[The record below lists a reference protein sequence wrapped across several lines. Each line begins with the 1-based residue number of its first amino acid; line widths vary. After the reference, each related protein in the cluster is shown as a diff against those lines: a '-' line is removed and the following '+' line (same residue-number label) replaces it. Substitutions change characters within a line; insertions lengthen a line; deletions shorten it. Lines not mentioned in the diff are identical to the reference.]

1 MRFVIDKAHSNV
13 GFVVRHAGIGKTR
26 GSFGEYEGAIEF
38 TEVGKWAGASVEV
51 KIDAASV
58 DTANEGR
65 DNHLRSPDFFE
76 VEKFP
81 TWTFKSTDVYGGT
94 DEFNVVGDLTIH
106 GVTESVK
113 LDVTFEGTVVDPA
126 GDERVAF
133 EARTTISRKK
143 FGLAWNTA
151 MEAGGFLV
159 GDRVN
164 IVLEIEAI
172 KEA

>member
-1 MRFVIDKAHSNV
+1 MRFVIDQAHSTV

-26 GSFGEYEGAIEF
+26 GSFGEFEGAIEF
-38 TEVGKWAGASVEV
+38 DEVGKWAGSSVEV
-51 KIDAASV
+51 TIDAASV

-94 DEFNVVGDLTIH
+94 DEFNVAGELTIH
-106 GVTESVK
+106 GVTEPVV

-143 FGLAWNTA
+143 FGLTWNAA

-164 IVLEIEAI
+164 VVLEIEAI